1 MLRARPIHF
10 TSRPEQWA
18 ELLEALGLVS
28 TFEDKDWFE
37 FDAGSGRLALRR
49 VQHDAA
55 AHDPAGPQD
64 GTTVFGVEVGVLDEF
79 ARRTQE
85 DGTIA
90 ELTEASHGQTVQVTA
105 RDGFTF
111 LADPAQRAADGT
123 WATSD
128 KADPALAVV
137 ATWVSPGV
145 DDSAQELRNIG
156 ARPRSS
162 DDESATFTTK
172 NGGIL
177 RVIHGA
183 AAESGDLAFEY
194 DGDLDP
200 LLLRLHEA
208 GIEARI
214 SEGVLYV
221 ANPDA
226 VGGSAPASI
235 VVERTPDVRNQT

>member
-1 MLRARPIHF
+1 MVDLDPAVRDAYLRRLGAAVEPPSADALIRLHRAHVERIAWETLWIHLGEGWSIDPAAAARRLATGGRGGYCFHLNGGF
-10 TSRPEQWA
+10 S
-18 ELLEALGLVS
+18 ELLRSLGYRVAQHVG
-28 TFEDKDWFE
+28 DV
-37 FDAGSGRLALRR
+37 RLA
-49 VQHDAA
+49 
-55 AHDPAGPQD
+55 AG
-64 GTTVFGVEVGVLDEF
+64 
-79 ARRTQE
+79 
-85 DGTIA
+85 
-90 ELTEASHGQTVQVTA
+90 
-105 RDGFTF
+105 
-111 LADPAQRAADGT
+111 DGT
-123 WATSD
+123 WATSNE
-128 KADPALAVV
+128 ADPALAVV

-156 ARPRSS
+156 ARPRTS

-194 DGDLDP
+194 DGDLEP
-200 LLLRLHEA
+200 LLHRLTGA
-208 GIEARI
+208 GVEARI

-235 VVERTPDVRNQT
+235 VVERSET